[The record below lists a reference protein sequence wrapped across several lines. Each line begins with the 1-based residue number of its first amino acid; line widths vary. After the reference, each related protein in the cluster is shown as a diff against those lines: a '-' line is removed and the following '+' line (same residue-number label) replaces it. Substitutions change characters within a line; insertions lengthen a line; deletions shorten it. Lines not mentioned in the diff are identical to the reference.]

1 MGSNRLLTAQTF
13 ERETDVDFIVI
24 LKSDVGRVF
33 CPGCVLNPIPWAYQ
47 VFIHWGRMFVLYGA
61 D

>member
-1 MGSNRLLTAQTF
+1 LT
-13 ERETDVDFIVI
+13 
-24 LKSDVGRVF
+24 
-33 CPGCVLNPIPWAYQ
+33 PGARIIGVMVTRDVLNPIPWAYQ